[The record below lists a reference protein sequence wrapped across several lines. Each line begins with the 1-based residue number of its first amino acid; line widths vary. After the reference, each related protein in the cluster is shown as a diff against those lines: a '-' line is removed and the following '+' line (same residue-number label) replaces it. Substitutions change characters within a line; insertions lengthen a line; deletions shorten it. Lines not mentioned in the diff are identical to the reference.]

1 MKNLSYTAPVAEKTT
16 VSMLGM
22 LMSTSFAI
30 NDLTENTQDSGNS
43 WYFTK

>member
-1 MKNLSYTAPVAEKTT
+1 MKNPNYTAPVAERTT

-22 LMSTSFAI
+22 LMTSFAI
-30 NDLTENTQDSGNS
+30 NDLTENTEDSENS